1 MYLPSKKHNSLTKY
15 QQIHS
20 IKDNHS
26 PMINRI
32 NKYLSEV
39 ESPQAPPIIKHK
51 DNVSQLTIYNTGWSE
66 GYAAGYQDSKTDIS
80 MQTTYVLVFFLVV
93 GFSIGLSIGIWL

>member
-1 MYLPSKKHNSLTKY
+1 MYLSSEKHSTFAKY

-20 IKDNHS
+20 IKDNHP

-39 ESPQAPPIIKHK
+39 EPPPITKHK